1 MVEVAEE
8 VDVDGCGVKVAVLSE
23 VITGEICSAE
33 FVEEASIVEEDIGLA
48 GAQASRN
55 VVRHNITR
63 PDRSCLM
70 RPPLDLT

>member
-8 VDVDGCGVKVAVLSE
+8 VGVDGCGVKVAVPSE
-23 VITGEICSAE
+23 VTTGEICSAE

-48 GAQASRN
+48 GVQASKN
-55 VVRHNITR
+55 VVRNNVTR

-70 RPPLDLT
+70 KAPLDLA